1 MTTEIFIPLLSFGTL
16 VAVAAFAYISR
27 KRTLARMKDDDAPKS
42 TLASD
47 ADSHGKPADV

>member
-1 MTTEIFIPLLSFGTL
+1 MTTEVFIPVLSFGTL
-16 VAVAAFAYISR
+16 LAVAAFAYISR
-27 KRTLARMKDDDAPKS
+27 QKTLQRMEDDDAPKS